1 MIEGVFDLL
10 KDEGV
15 LEKSDFLIIENVGN
29 LVCSLSYNLGVV
41 MNIVLFFVLEGDD
54 KVLKYFMM
62 FMCVDVVIISK
73 VDMVEVFNFRVF

>member
-1 MIEGVFDLL
+1 MIEGVFDLF

-29 LVCSLSYNLGVV
+29 LVCFLSYNLGVV

-62 FMCVDVVIISK
+62 FMCVDVVVISK
-73 VDMVEVFNFRVF
+73 VDMIEVFNFRVF

>member
-1 MIEGVFDLL
+1 MIEGVFDLF

-29 LVCSLSYNLGVV
+29 LVCFLSYNLGAV
-41 MNIVLFFVLEGDD
+41 MNIVLFLVLEGDD

-73 VDMVEVFNFRVF
+73 VDMIEVFNFRVF